1 MCIILWTR
9 CARIVGG
16 ARFDA
21 QQLCVHRHFSVER
34 CRPKRPHCRPWHG
47 CSRAKP
53 ASRSRSDGDRRP
65 AAAQASVGADRGDS
79 SPGQDLLAR
88 TPAGPRCVPL
98 PVGSLE
104 PTLRLR
110 WGRRGIT
117 IKPDGRRRPVALL
130 PTPRFS
136 CATLLSHHRE
146 RDTGKKPR
154 AAAARRHAPL
164 RGCTGSPREPLR
176 LEHARAN
183 RGGMSGRNCGL
194 PRSRRAPLTPAA
206 KATAFLRFTNFD
218 ITTLR
223 GVARRRAVVFLSS
236 LATLLPRLGLHCPI
250 RGGVDKGPP
259 ANTTIRRGGDCMAQK
274 GTHDGLV

>member
-65 AAAQASVGADRGDS
+65 AVAQASVGADRGDS

-136 CATLLSHHRE
+136 PALPPSQHRIIARQRRPPTASARCRPAFGHQRYFGFASSPKQCTTPRLTATPQENITIRCNRMGRAIIWGFTGGDDLLSL
-146 RDTGKKPR
+146 PLPYF
-154 AAAARRHAPL
+154 RH
-164 RGCTGSPREPLR
+164 
-176 LEHARAN
+176 
-183 RGGMSGRNCGL
+183 
-194 PRSRRAPLTPAA
+194 
-206 KATAFLRFTNFD
+206 
-218 ITTLR
+218 
-223 GVARRRAVVFLSS
+223 V
-236 LATLLPRLGLHCPI
+236 
-250 RGGVDKGPP
+250 
-259 ANTTIRRGGDCMAQK
+259 
-274 GTHDGLV
+274 